1 MDPASCQ
8 VIDITRKQEETRQAE
23 EKTKQEGY
31 RAQQAQADIERQR
44 VAFEEQRKLNAQAA
58 QNKAQMLRYEDE
70 LARKR
75 MGAEHEAQRQRNQ
88 ELVKVRGRLVFV
100 GYRLG
105 GRIVWLVFLLTF
117 REKDFRKR
125 KRFPLFLYRA
135 SLYEASFCVFNSDDV
150 AQGFLWSYFG
160 TCPVFSPVAYCQ
172 HQLGNLVSGDLM
184 DCSDGCR
191 CKRSPLSGRRP

>member
-1 MDPASCQ
+1 MALQFGLKKFSTAAMAAVVGGSAGVGLSYRVAYAEQGKEAPEAEKPSNPFPRTSAAGFDPEALERGAKVLREINSSKYAKQ

-75 MGAEHEAQRQRNQ
+75 MAAEHEAQRQRNQ
-88 ELVKVRGRLVFV
+88 ELVK
-100 GYRLG
+100 
-105 GRIVWLVFLLTF
+105 
-117 REKDFRKR
+117 
-125 KRFPLFLYRA
+125 
-135 SLYEASFCVFNSDDV
+135 
-150 AQGFLWSYFG
+150 
-160 TCPVFSPVAYCQ
+160 
-172 HQLGNLVSGDLM
+172 
-184 DCSDGCR
+184 
-191 CKRSPLSGRRP
+191 